1 MTKPHGVRDPRTDDQ
16 LREVRRLLRL
26 HLNSREISQQMKLP
40 LRTINRRVHTIRQED
55 EDEMRRLRSFGFS
68 HDIRLAI
75 ESVEEQI
82 RNLIVI
88 RERSKSDFAKI
99 EATRLI
105 VECENWILDVKGY
118 VPRLF
123 EEAELQ
129 RRVGKLDVL
138 SRQGTSEQQSVVSGD
153 VDSSGAGR
161 EGGDPDATDATDA
174 TGSDDDAATSS
185 EDIS

>member
-26 HLNSREISQQMKLP
+26 HLNSREISAQMKLP
-40 LRTINRRVHTIRQED
+40 LRTINRRIKTVREED
-55 EDEMRRLRSFGFS
+55 EVEVRRLRSFGFA

-105 VECENWILDVKGY
+105 IESENWILDVKGY

-129 RRVGKLDVL
+129 KRVAKLDVL
-138 SRQGTSEQQSVVSGD
+138 SSRTEQVGQQSVESGD
-153 VDSSGAGR
+153 GESQGVAGQDGVGEQTSADADDS
-161 EGGDPDATDATDA
+161 
-174 TGSDDDAATSS
+174 TGSE
-185 EDIS
+185 EDSDRLD